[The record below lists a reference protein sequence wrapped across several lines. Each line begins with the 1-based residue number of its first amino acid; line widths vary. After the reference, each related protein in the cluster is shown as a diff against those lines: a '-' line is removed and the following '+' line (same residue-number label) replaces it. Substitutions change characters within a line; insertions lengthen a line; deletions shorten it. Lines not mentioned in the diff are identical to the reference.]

1 MGVNSKHQSKKEVF
15 MAKVLQFINNSTLY
29 EAEPVKIE
37 RKKIYG
43 YKEISALDPSG
54 NECRQCYL
62 DASGT
67 ILIPPGAIKLSSL
80 DEDGNTVE
88 RSEMILVDA
97 KGNPPGNFPSSF
109 DAPVMLEHTVSDEEF
124 LDHLWKGV
132 YQIDNSELA
141 AAAGEKIYAFPFS
154 YRGGHTCDEGF
165 LLAENGVCFLFYGE
179 KTDFPFLN
187 APDSG
192 VLDDAEEK
200 CDDDDFDFDMM

>member
-1 MGVNSKHQSKKEVF
+1 
-15 MAKVLQFINNSTLY
+15 MAKVLQFMSANTLY

-43 YKEISALDPSG
+43 HKEISALDPNG

-67 ILIPPGAIKLSSL
+67 ILIPPGAVKLSSL

-88 RSEMILVDA
+88 RGEMILVDA
-97 KGNPPGNFPSSF
+97 NGNPPENFPSSF
-109 DAPVMLEHTVSDEEF
+109 DAPIMLAHTVSEEEF

-165 LLAENGVCFLFYGE
+165 LLAANGVCFLFYGE

-192 VLDDAEEK
+192 VLDDAEEN
-200 CDDDDFDFDMM
+200 CDDDDFEFDMM

>member
-1 MGVNSKHQSKKEVF
+1 
-15 MAKVLQFINNSTLY
+15 MAKVLQFMNGSTLY

-43 YKEISALDPSG
+43 YKEISALDPAG

-62 DASGT
+62 DASGS
-67 ILIPPGAIKLSSL
+67 ILIPPGAVKLSAL

-97 KGNPPGNFPSSF
+97 DGNIPENFPSSF
-109 DAPVMLEHTVSDEEF
+109 DAPVMLEHTVSEEEF

-132 YQIDNSELA
+132 YQIDNADLA
-141 AAAGEKIYAFPFS
+141 AAAENKIYAFPFS

-165 LLAENGVCFLFYGE
+165 LLAADGKCFLFYGE
-179 KTDFPFLN
+179 KIDFPFLN

-192 VLDDAEEK
+192 VLDDVEDS
-200 CDDDDFDFDMM
+200 CDDNDFEFDMM

>member
-1 MGVNSKHQSKKEVF
+1 
-15 MAKVLQFINNSTLY
+15 MAKVLQFMNGSTLY

-43 YKEISALDPSG
+43 YKEISALDPAG

-62 DASGT
+62 DASGS
-67 ILIPPGAIKLSSL
+67 ILIPPGAVKLSAL
-80 DEDGNTVE
+80 DEEGNTVE

-97 KGNPPGNFPSSF
+97 NGNPPENFPSSF
-109 DAPVMLEHTVSDEEF
+109 DAPVMLEQTVNEEDF

-132 YQIDNSELA
+132 YQIKNDELA
-141 AAAGEKIYAFPFS
+141 AVVGEKIYAFPFS

-165 LLAENGVCFLFYGE
+165 LLAADGKCFLFYGE

-187 APDSG
+187 APNSS
-192 VLDDAEEK
+192 VLDDGEEN
-200 CDDDDFDFDMM
+200 CDDDDFEFDMM

>member
-1 MGVNSKHQSKKEVF
+1 
-15 MAKVLQFINNSTLY
+15 MAKVLQFQCYGSLY

-43 YKEISALDPSG
+43 YKEISALDSNG

-67 ILIPPGAIKLSSL
+67 ILIPPGAVKLSAL

-97 KGNPPGNFPSSF
+97 DGNIPENFPSSF
-109 DAPVMLEHTVSDEEF
+109 DAPVMLEHTVSEEEF

-141 AAAGEKIYAFPFS
+141 AATGEKIYAFPFS

-165 LLAENGVCFLFYGE
+165 LLAANGECFLFCGE
-179 KTDFPFLN
+179 KLEFPFLN

-192 VLDDAEEK
+192 VLDDVEES
-200 CDDDDFDFDMM
+200 CEDDDFEFDMM

>member
-1 MGVNSKHQSKKEVF
+1 
-15 MAKVLQFINNSTLY
+15 MAKVLQFINASTLY

-43 YKEISALDPSG
+43 YKELSALDSNG

-67 ILIPPGAIKLSSL
+67 ILIPPGAVKLSSL
-80 DEDGNTVE
+80 DEDGNTIE

-97 KGNPPGNFPSSF
+97 NGNPPANFPSSF
-109 DAPVMLEHTVSDEEF
+109 DFPILLEHTVSEEEF

-132 YQIDNSELA
+132 YQIDNADLA
-141 AAAGEKIYAFPFS
+141 AAAENKIYAFPFS

-165 LLAENGVCFLFYGE
+165 LLAADGKCFLFYGE

-192 VLDDAEEK
+192 VLDDVEES
-200 CDDDDFDFDMM
+200 CDDNDFEFDMM